1 MKKKSPKQKKLVFT
15 GNPMELFLP
24 PGTLDFFDIEGH
36 EVLPSPDMFGETYV
50 IKLIEKNIKPTVP
63 EGHDADRLRFKG
75 YSLKSLS
82 DFPIRGRKSYLS
94 IKRRKW
100 QIEGVP
106 GTIMRDITV
115 EQKGVK
121 LAKDFAFFF
130 EGED

>member
-1 MKKKSPKQKKLVFT
+1 MKNSSKQKKQVFT
-15 GNPMELFLP
+15 GNPLALFLP

-36 EVLPSPDMFGETYV
+36 EVLPSPEMFGETYV

-63 EGHDADRLRFKG
+63 REHDATKLRFKG

-82 DFPIRGRKSYLS
+82 DFPVRGRKFYLS
-94 IKRRKW
+94 IRRRKW

-106 GTIMRDITV
+106 GTIMREITV
-115 EQKGVK
+115 EQDGVK
-121 LAKDFAFFF
+121 LTKDFAFFF